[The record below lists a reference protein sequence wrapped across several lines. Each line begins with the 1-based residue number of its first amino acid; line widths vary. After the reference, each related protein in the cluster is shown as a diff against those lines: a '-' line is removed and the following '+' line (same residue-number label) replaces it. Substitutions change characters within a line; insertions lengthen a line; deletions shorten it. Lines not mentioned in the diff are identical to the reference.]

1 MSSSIKLGGERLGSG
16 KKNKYITKT
25 FERSTHNLSY
35 LWRSSMS
42 AGTLVPFM
50 SEVGLPGDTFDISLD
65 CDVKTLPTIGPLF
78 GSYKVQLDVFEV
90 PVRLFQGKLHLN
102 KLELGREMDKVH
114 LPQVKLKHY
123 YRPTDVYD
131 DNSQINPSCIFSY
144 LGIRGL
150 GRKKDE
156 AVGNIERKFN
166 AVPYLGY
173 WSIFKN
179 YYANKQEEN
188 AYVIHTKF
196 ASTDIATTQYISN
209 GVTLAS
215 IGGTV
220 NVNPGEVAY
229 VQFMYDNDGRKGDVD
244 PYKAKIK
251 FGSAGT
257 SGSALANATW
267 KIVTLDKLFTSFEY
281 ITDGV
286 TNKRILTAT
295 GFKGLENE
303 DLGRFTKW
311 EAESW
316 NTEST
321 VEPGQT
327 AELEEF
333 PLTNI
338 DEMTMDLL
346 TDVRNPTSY
355 LIQETSR
362 TPYNLPLK
370 SENGGRCMLGTQEG
384 LALKTYQSDKF
395 NNWIDT
401 EWIDGT
407 GGVSE
412 VTRVATDS
420 DGAFTIDAL
429 SLANKVYKML
439 NRINMSGGSYNDW
452 INAVYSHDS
461 VKKTENP
468 VYHGSLIKELAF
480 EEVISTAET
489 ETSNS
494 DHALGTLAGR
504 GKLTGKHKGGKMIV
518 KCHEPCYVIGIASIT
533 PRVDYSQGNKWDTN
547 LKTLDDLH
555 KPDLDQIG
563 FQSLITDEM
572 AWFDTEIDTASNNK
586 IGFSSVGK
594 VPAWLNYMTAVN
606 QTRGNFAE
614 GNKEMFMTL
623 NRRYEATNESGKEG
637 IKDITTY
644 VDPSKFNHIFADTNL
659 DSQNFWTQISVNNTA
674 RRKMSAKVIPNL

>member
-1 MSSSIKLGGERLGSG
+1 MSSSVKLGGERLGSG

-50 SEVGLPGDTFDISLD
+50 SEVGLPGDTFDIELNA
-65 CDVKTLPTIGPLF
+65 DVKTLPTVGPLF
-78 GSYKVQLDVFEV
+78 GSYKVQLDIFEV
-90 PVRLFQGKLHLN
+90 PVRLFQGKLHMN
-102 KLELGREMDKVH
+102 KLELGREMNTVH
-114 LPQVKLKHY
+114 LPQLEIEHDYK
-123 YRPTDVYD
+123 PTDIFD
-131 DNSQINPSCIFSY
+131 DNSQINPSCILSY

-150 GRKKDE
+150 GRTKNELAGD
-156 AVGNIERKFN
+156 ITRKFN

-188 AYVIHTKF
+188 AYVVHTTNEATTIYTTNKQYINGISI
-196 ASTDIATTQYISN
+196 ASTQTISAGNVVELKFGYDNEGRVGDIDPRVATVKYKSGNDTIATYFLDQ
-209 GVTLAS
+209 LF
-215 IGGTV
+215 
-220 NVNPGEVAY
+220 E
-229 VQFMYDNDGRKGDVD
+229 
-244 PYKAKIK
+244 K
-251 FGSAGT
+251 FT
-257 SGSALANATW
+257 
-267 KIVTLDKLFTSFEY
+267 Y
-281 ITDGV
+281 YTDENNRRWLGCSE
-286 TNKRILTAT
+286 
-295 GFKGLENE
+295 FKGLDPADLNE
-303 DLGRFTKW
+303 I
-311 EAESW
+311 
-316 NTEST
+316 TEWIADDWAQTST
-321 VEPGQT
+321 ITSRGDIT
-327 AELEEF
+327 ELVEF

-338 DEMTMDLL
+338 DEMTMDLI
-346 TDVRNPTSY
+346 TDVRNPTAY
-355 LIQETSR
+355 LIKDTTR
-362 TPYNLPLK
+362 APYGLSLK
-370 SENGGRCMLGTQEG
+370 KENGVYCKLGTQEG

-412 VTRVATDS
+412 VTRVATDA

-480 EEVISTAET
+480 EEVISTAES
-489 ETSNS
+489 ETSSNE
-494 DHALGTLAGR
+494 HPLGTLAGR
-504 GKLTGKHKGGKMIV
+504 GKLTGKHKGGKMVV
-518 KCHEPCYVIGIASIT
+518 KCHEPCYVMGLVSIT
-533 PRVDYSQGNKWDTN
+533 PRIDYSQGNKWDLN

-563 FQSLITDEM
+563 FQDLITDEM
-572 AWFDTEIDTASNNK
+572 AWFDTEIDTANGNK
-586 IGFSSVGK
+586 VDYKSVGK

-614 GNKEMFMTL
+614 TNKEMFMTL
-623 NRRYEATNESGKEG
+623 NRRYEATGEIGTEG

-644 VDPSKFNHIFADTNL
+644 IDPSKFNHIFADTNL

>member
-1 MSSSIKLGGERLGSG
+1 MSSSVKLGGERLGSG

-25 FERSTHNLSY
+25 FERSSHNLSY
-35 LWRSSMS
+35 IWRSSMS

-114 LPQVKLKHY
+114 LPQVKLTHSYK
-123 YRPTDVYD
+123 PQDIYD

-150 GRKKDE
+150 GRTKNE
-156 AVGNIERKFN
+156 AVGPITREFN

-188 AYVIHTKF
+188 AYVIHTKNGN
-196 ASTDIATTQYISN
+196 TDITTTSCNIRKIN
-209 GVTLAS
+209 GNLENIWNSGVA
-215 IGGTV
+215 V
-220 NVNPGEVAY
+220 PVGEIKELR
-229 VQFMYDNDGRKGDVD
+229 FEYDPETTTGEIDF
-244 PYKAKIK
+244 YKAEIK
-251 FGSAGT
+251 FR
-257 SGSALANATW
+257 SGSGAFAPQKVN
-267 KIVTLDKLFTSFEY
+267 DLFEKFRYEY
-281 ITDGV
+281 DDNGNYWFV
-286 TNKRILTAT
+286 CYD
-295 GFKGLENE
+295 FKGLDPE
-303 DLGRFTKW
+303 DLENTT
-311 EAESW
+311 SW
-316 NTEST
+316 HKYNTLQPST
-321 VEPGQT
+321 IPYANDT
-327 AELEEF
+327 TELEEF
-333 PLTNI
+333 PLVNI

-346 TDVRNPTSY
+346 TDVRNTGSY
-355 LIQETSR
+355 SIDSASR
-362 TPYNLPLK
+362 TPYSLPLK
-370 SENGGRCMLGTQEG
+370 TENGARCMIGTQEG

-407 GGVSE
+407 NGVSQ
-412 VTRVATDS
+412 VTRVGTDV
-420 DGAFTIDAL
+420 DGSFTIDAL

-452 INAVYSHDS
+452 INAVYSHDT

-480 EEVISTAET
+480 EEVVSTAET
-489 ETSNS
+489 ETSDT

-504 GKLTGKHKGGKMIV
+504 GRLTGKHKGGKMIV
-518 KCHEPCYVIGIASIT
+518 KCHEPCYVMGIASIT

-563 FQSLITDEM
+563 FQDLITDEM
-572 AWFDTEIDTASNNK
+572 AWFDTEIDHTDNDK

-606 QTRGNFAE
+606 QTRGNFA
-614 GNKEMFMTL
+614 
-623 NRRYEATNESGKEG
+623 
-637 IKDITTY
+637 
-644 VDPSKFNHIFADTNL
+644 
-659 DSQNFWTQISVNNTA
+659 
-674 RRKMSAKVIPNL
+674 

>member
-1 MSSSIKLGGERLGSG
+1 MSSSVKLGGERLGSG

-35 LWRSSMS
+35 IWRSSMS

-114 LPQVKLKHY
+114 LPQVKLTHAYK
-123 YRPTDVYD
+123 PQDIYD

-150 GRKKDE
+150 GRTKNE
-156 AVGNIERKFN
+156 ANGNITREFN

-188 AYVIHTKF
+188 AYVIHTKNGN
-196 ASTDIATTQYISN
+196 TDIGTSNQQIVKQN
-209 GVTLAS
+209 GVLGD
-215 IGGTV
+215 IFNGTA
-220 NVNPGEVAY
+220 NVTAGEIKEVRFKYNPESATGEID
-229 VQFMYDNDGRKGDVD
+229 F
-244 PYKAKIK
+244 YKAQVKYR
-251 FGSAGT
+251 
-257 SGSALANATW
+257 SGNAP
-267 KIVTLDKLFTSFEY
+267 IAIQYLSDLFESYRFEWINGEY
-281 ITDGV
+281 WFICYD
-286 TNKRILTAT
+286 
-295 GFKGLENE
+295 FKGLDAE
-303 DLGRFTKW
+303 DLENST
-311 EAESW
+311 SW
-316 NTEST
+316 QKYSSMQPST
-321 VEPGQT
+321 IPYANDT
-327 AELEEF
+327 TELEEF
-333 PLTNI
+333 PLVNI

-346 TDVRNPTSY
+346 TDVRNTGSY
-355 LIQETSR
+355 EIDSASR
-362 TPYNLPLK
+362 TPYSLPLK
-370 SENGGRCMLGTQEG
+370 VENGARCMIGTQEG

-407 GGVSE
+407 NGVSQ
-412 VTRVATDS
+412 VTRVGTDV
-420 DGAFTIDAL
+420 DGSFTIDAL

-452 INAVYSHDS
+452 INAVYSHDT

-480 EEVISTAET
+480 EEVVSTAET
-489 ETSNS
+489 ETSDT

-504 GKLTGKHKGGKMIV
+504 GRLTGKHKGGKMIV
-518 KCHEPCYVIGIASIT
+518 KCHEPCYVMGIASIT

-563 FQSLITDEM
+563 FQDLITDEM
-572 AWFDTEIDTASNNK
+572 AWFDTEIDHNDNDK

>member
-1 MSSSIKLGGERLGSG
+1 MSSSVKLGGERLGSG

-35 LWRSSMS
+35 IWRSSMS

-114 LPQVKLKHY
+114 LPQLKLTHAYKSQ
-123 YRPTDVYD
+123 DIYD

-150 GRKKDE
+150 GRTKNE
-156 AVGNIERKFN
+156 ANGNITREFN

-188 AYVIHTKF
+188 AYVIHTKNGN
-196 ASTDIATTQYISN
+196 TDITTTDQRIVNQAN
-209 GVTLAS
+209 GTFGVLDNSSSFNA
-215 IGGTV
+215 
-220 NVNPGEVAY
+220 GEVKELR
-229 VQFMYDNDGRKGDVD
+229 FKYDPETATGEIDF
-244 PYKAKIK
+244 YKARVKYR
-251 FGSAGT
+251 
-257 SGSALANATW
+257 SGSAPLAVQYV
-267 KIVTLDKLFTSFEY
+267 KDLFESYKYEWIDSY
-281 ITDGV
+281 YYLICYD
-286 TNKRILTAT
+286 
-295 GFKGLENE
+295 FKGLDAGDLENTTTW
-303 DLGRFTKW
+303 R
-311 EAESW
+311 SY
-316 NTEST
+316 NSVQPST
-321 VEPGQT
+321 VPYANDT
-327 AELEEF
+327 TELEEF
-333 PLTNI
+333 PLVNI

-346 TDVRNPTSY
+346 TDVRNTGSY
-355 LIQETSR
+355 EIDSTSR
-362 TPYNLPLK
+362 TPYSLPLK
-370 SENGGRCMLGTQEG
+370 TENGARCMIGTQEG

-407 GGVSE
+407 NGVSQ
-412 VTRVATDS
+412 VTRVGTDV
-420 DGAFTIDAL
+420 DGSFTIDAL

-452 INAVYSHDS
+452 INAVYSHDT

-480 EEVISTAET
+480 EEVVSTAET
-489 ETSNS
+489 ETSDT

-504 GKLTGKHKGGKMIV
+504 GRLTGKHKGGKMIV
-518 KCHEPCYVIGIASIT
+518 KCHEPCYVMGIASIT

-563 FQSLITDEM
+563 FQDLITDEM
-572 AWFDTEIDTASNNK
+572 AWFDTEIDQNDGDK

>member
-1 MSSSIKLGGERLGSG
+1 MSSSVKLGGERLGSG

-35 LWRSSMS
+35 IWRSSMS

-90 PVRLFQGKLHLN
+90 PIRLFQGKLHLN

-114 LPQVKLKHY
+114 LPQLKLTNAYKKQ
-123 YRPTDVYD
+123 DIYD

-150 GRKKDE
+150 GRTKNE
-156 AVGNIERKFN
+156 ADGNIERKFN

-179 YYANKQEEN
+179 YYANKQEEK
-188 AYVIHTKF
+188 AFVIHTKNGN
-196 ASTDIATTQYISN
+196 TDIDTNSNVGQSITKNSN
-209 GVTLAS
+209 GSEVSIWNSAQTINAGDVNELRFYYNPETS
-215 IGGTV
+215 IG
-220 NVNPGEVAY
+220 EID
-229 VQFMYDNDGRKGDVD
+229 F
-244 PYKAKIK
+244 YKAQVKYR
-251 FGSAGT
+251 
-257 SGSALANATW
+257 SGSAPLA
-267 KIVTLDKLFTSFEY
+267 IQKLSDLFESY
-281 ITDGV
+281 KYEWIDGNYAITCY
-286 TNKRILTAT
+286 N
-295 GFKGLENE
+295 FKGLDAGDLENTTTWQK
-303 DLGRFTKW
+303 F
-311 EAESW
+311 
-316 NTEST
+316 NQFCPST
-321 VEPGQT
+321 IPYANDT
-327 AELEEF
+327 TELEEF
-333 PLTNI
+333 PLANI
-338 DEMTMDLL
+338 DEMRMDLL

-355 LIQETSR
+355 LIQSSSR
-362 TPYNLPLK
+362 TPYSLPLK
-370 SENGGRCMLGTQEG
+370 TENGARCMIGTQEG

-407 GGVSE
+407 DGVSQ

-480 EEVISTAET
+480 EEVVSTAET
-489 ETSNS
+489 ETSDT

-504 GKLTGKHKGGKMIV
+504 GRLTGKHKGGKMIV
-518 KCHEPCYVIGIASIT
+518 KCHEPCYVMGIASIT

-563 FQSLITDEM
+563 FQDQITDEM
-572 AWFDTEIDTASNNK
+572 AWFDTEIDHTDGNK

-644 VDPSKFNHIFADTNL
+644 IDPSKFNHIFADTNL

>member
-1 MSSSIKLGGERLGSG
+1 MSSSVKLGGERLGSG

-50 SEVGLPGDTFDISLD
+50 SEVGLPGDTFDIELNA
-65 CDVKTLPTIGPLF
+65 DVKTLPTVGPLF

-90 PVRLFQGKLHLN
+90 PVRLFNGKLHMN
-102 KLELGREMDKVH
+102 KLELGREMNKVH
-114 LPQVKLKHY
+114 FPQLEIEHDYK
-123 YRPTDVYD
+123 PTDIFD
-131 DNSQINPSCIFSY
+131 DNSQINPSCILSY

-150 GRKKDE
+150 GRTKDE
-156 AVGNIERKFN
+156 LAGDIKRNFN

-188 AYVIHTKF
+188 AYVVHTTNK
-196 ASTDIATTQYISN
+196 ATTIDCPR
-209 GVTLAS
+209 
-215 IGGTV
+215 V
-220 NVNPGEVAY
+220 NQKMNDLPLTSQRVIQPGNVVELK
-229 VQFMYDNDGRKGDVD
+229 FLYDNEDRVGDID
-244 PYKAKIK
+244 PKVAKVNY
-251 FGSAGT
+251 F
-257 SGSALANATW
+257 SGNDAPQEIFIDRLFDTFTYYTDDQNNRVLSCTGFTGLDPLDLTEVTTW
-267 KIVTLDKLFTSFEY
+267 NNIIIEFTS
-281 ITDGV
+281 TV
-286 TNKRILTAT
+286 T
-295 GFKGLENE
+295 
-303 DLGRFTKW
+303 
-311 EAESW
+311 EAQDV
-316 NTEST
+316 TELVS
-321 VEPGQT
+321 
-327 AELEEF
+327 F
-333 PLTNI
+333 PLANI

-346 TDVRNPTSY
+346 STVRATAPIIISDT
-355 LIQETSR
+355 TR
-362 TPYNLPLK
+362 APYGLSLK
-370 SENGGRCMLGTQEG
+370 KENGVYCKLGTQEG
-384 LALKTYQSDKF
+384 LAVKTYQSDKF

-412 VTRVATDS
+412 VTAVDTS
-420 DGAFTIDAL
+420 GGSFTIDAL

-452 INAVYSHDS
+452 INAVYSHES
-461 VKKTENP
+461 VRKTETP

-480 EEVISTAET
+480 EEVISTAES
-489 ETSNS
+489 ETSNNE
-494 DHALGTLAGR
+494 HPLGTLAGR
-504 GKLTGKHKGGKMIV
+504 GKLTGKHKGGKMVV
-518 KCHEPCYVIGIASIT
+518 KCHEPCYVMGLVSIT
-533 PRVDYSQGNKWDTN
+533 PRVDYSQGNKWDLN

-563 FQSLITDEM
+563 FQDLITDEM
-572 AWFDTEIDTASNNK
+572 AWFDTEIDTANGDKLNYK
-586 IGFSSVGK
+586 SVGK

-614 GNKEMFMTL
+614 SGKEMFMTL
-623 NRRYEATNESGKEG
+623 NRRYEATGESGAEG

-644 VDPSKFNHIFADTNL
+644 IDPSKFNHIFADTNL

>member
-25 FERSTHNLSY
+25 FERSSHNLSY

-50 SEVGLPGDTFDISLD
+50 TEVGLPGDTFDIELN

-90 PVRLFQGKLHLN
+90 PIRLFNGKLHMN
-102 KLELGREMDKVH
+102 KLDLGREIDKVH
-114 LPQVKLKHY
+114 LPQILMKHDY
-123 YRPTDVYD
+123 KVSDVFN
-131 DNSQINPSCIFSY
+131 DNSQINPSSIYSY

-150 GRKKDE
+150 GRKENE
-156 AVGNIERKFN
+156 AQGEIEREFN

-173 WSIFKN
+173 WNIFKN

-188 AYVIHTKF
+188 AYVIHTDNGNNNISCIGSKQYINSVSSSSYLSAVRTVAAGQVTNLYFKYNNEDRIGDIDFESAEVKYKRGTGAF
-196 ASTDIATTQYISN
+196 ASVKVKNLFENVEYYTDNSN
-209 GVTLAS
+209 QRWMKCSDFTGLEPDDLQSETS
-215 IGGTV
+215 WYYGMESFWSTIPR
-220 NVNPGEVAY
+220 NEVA
-229 VQFMYDNDGRKGDVD
+229 N
-244 PYKAKIK
+244 
-251 FGSAGT
+251 
-257 SGSALANATW
+257 
-267 KIVTLDKLFTSFEY
+267 
-281 ITDGV
+281 
-286 TNKRILTAT
+286 
-295 GFKGLENE
+295 
-303 DLGRFTKW
+303 
-311 EAESW
+311 
-316 NTEST
+316 
-321 VEPGQT
+321 
-327 AELEEF
+327 LEEF
-333 PLTNI
+333 PLSNI
-338 DEMTMDLL
+338 DEMQMDLL
-346 TDVRNPTSY
+346 ADVRATSSY
-355 LIQETSR
+355 IIKDDTR
-362 TPYNLPLK
+362 APYGLGLK
-370 SENGGRCMLGTQEG
+370 ILNGAYCKLGTQEG
-384 LALKTYQSDKF
+384 LAVKTYQSDKF

-412 VTRVATDS
+412 VTAVDTS
-420 DGAFTIDAL
+420 GGSFTIDAL

-452 INAVYSHDS
+452 INAVYSHEA
-461 VKKTENP
+461 VRKTETP

-489 ETSNS
+489 ETTNAE
-494 DHALGTLAGR
+494 HALGTLAGR
-504 GKLTGKHKGGKMIV
+504 GKLTGKHKGGKMVV
-518 KCHEPCYVIGIASIT
+518 KCHEPCYIMGIASIT

-563 FQSLITDEM
+563 FQDLITDEM
-572 AWFDTEIDTASNNK
+572 AWFDTEISQGGEK
-586 IGFSSVGK
+586 VKFQSVGK

-606 QTRGNFAE
+606 QTRGAFAE
-614 GNKEMFMTL
+614 ENSQMFMTL
-623 NRRYEATNESGKEG
+623 NRKYEGTTETDKEG

-644 VDPSKFNHIFADTNL
+644 IDPSKFNHIFAETSL